1 MLDQNYVV
9 DDILTNA
16 DRFLENRIGKFKTWH
31 IAFFVSAGIL
41 IASKYLLFIVS
52 CNLEMSK
59 PHILGVKP
67 IYKTT

>member
-1 MLDQNYVV
+1 MTIFNLFLKTTIEEKLTDQMLDQNYVV

-41 IASKYLLFIVS
+41 IASKYLLL
-52 CNLEMSK
+52 N
-59 PHILGVKP
+59 
-67 IYKTT
+67 